1 MDTTSGMENDT
12 AALRHNSAKRDKTDL
27 MRWICAFDYHVKYRD
42 FIDRR
47 HPDTGKW
54 FLQDARFQE
63 WDRSKDAT
71 LLCRGHP
78 GAGKTI
84 MATLVIDHLLR
95 TRHMACHPIVFIYC
109 DYKRQSEQSAKHM
122 LSSVLRQIVDIHPGT
137 PKLVQDFHKI
147 HTEKRSTPS
156 TDEIRQ
162 TLQTASKDLHG
173 LTVVVDALD
182 ECETSARHAFLSAI
196 EMLRRQCGVRLLA
209 SSRYLPAVQ
218 SHSIFLRQ
226 PRLEVRASDE
236 DLEKYIRSRAI
247 ELHPPVMSM
256 PDLFEDLVSST
267 ISATGGMYFRSLP

>member
-1 MDTTSGMENDT
+1 MDTTSEMGNDT
-12 AALRHNSAKRDKTDL
+12 AALRHNSTIRDKTDL
-27 MRWICAFDYHVKYRD
+27 MKWICPFDYHAKYRD
-42 FIDRR
+42 FIGRR

-63 WDRSKDAT
+63 WDQSENAT

-122 LSSVLRQIVDIHPGT
+122 FSSVLRQIVDIHPGT
-137 PKLVQDFHKI
+137 PELVQDFYKI
-147 HTEKRSTPS
+147 HTEKRTTPS

-162 TLQTASKDLHG
+162 ILETASKDLHG

-182 ECETSARHAFLSAI
+182 ECEISARHAFLSAV
-196 EMLRRQCGVRLLA
+196 ETLRRQCGVRLLA
-209 SSRYLPAVQ
+209 SSRFLPAVQ
-218 SHSIFLRQ
+218 SHCIFLGQ
-226 PRLEVRASDE
+226 PRLDVRASDE

-247 ELHPPVMSM
+247 ELHSPVMSK

-267 ISATGGMYFRSLP
+267 VSATGGMYV